1 MDGWDSRGGGR
12 KWLKSK
18 IRESGDE
25 GCSLPEPA
33 SPSTRR
39 GMSASLAAG
48 VICQFLPKSPSHLPA
63 LNMSVFFM
71 RLGSSRFWLH
81 MVTAGKT
88 SRLAYTMCALV
99 YTGEES
105 RYRTLLE
112 DQVKSRAK
120 AARKA
125 RSHAT
130 LRG

>member
-1 MDGWDSRGGGR
+1 MEGWDSRGGGR

-18 IRESGDE
+18 IRDSGDQ
-25 GCSLPEPA
+25 GGSPPALP
-33 SPSTRR
+33 SPSARR

-71 RLGSSRFWLH
+71 RRGSSRFWLH

-99 YTGEES
+99 
-105 RYRTLLE
+105 
-112 DQVKSRAK
+112 
-120 AARKA
+120 
-125 RSHAT
+125 
-130 LRG
+130 